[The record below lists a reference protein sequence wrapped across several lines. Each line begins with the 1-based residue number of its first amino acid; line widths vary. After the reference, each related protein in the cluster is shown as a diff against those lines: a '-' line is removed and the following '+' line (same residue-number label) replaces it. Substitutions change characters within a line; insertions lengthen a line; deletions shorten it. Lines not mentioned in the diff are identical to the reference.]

1 MSDQETPPAPDY
13 SPFINAFNDIA
24 SAAKQHGEEA
34 LTWAKDQV
42 ASNKNLLDQVTK
54 GLVDTQTSFTDAAKQ
69 RLQQSGDLINT
80 GINNLKEQYS
90 KYTDPNRKAADMG
103 AAEAGQAQANE
114 AARKASMAELESYGL
129 NPGAVRYAGLDA
141 SARAQDA
148 ATRVGAGNIAS
159 RTDDALADQT
169 NQQILAE
176 GNAVAGQAN
185 TNAGTGAG
193 AGTGAVGAANT
204 TTATGGGV
212 LGTGQQWLNSQ
223 TGAVGGGVSAQNT
236 DFQNDAT
243 AAKIK
248 NDSSSGLG
256 TALGLGASMLG
267 KGGAFGAGG
276 ALASGGALAFL
287 EEGGAVD
294 DIEGGGAVPT
304 EMSPSGGAAIDDVD
318 AVAPGGP
325 AKLNAGEFVMPEDV
339 TSWLGEKSLQQMIL
353 KARKEKSEA
362 QAKPQVKPASGPSPS
377 DPAFQ
382 PRPQASQGALP
393 V

>member
-1 MSDQETPPAPDY
+1 MSDQETPAAPDY
-13 SPFINAFNDIA
+13 SPYIAAFNDIA

-34 LTWAKDQV
+34 LNWAKDQV
-42 ASNKNLLDQVTK
+42 ASNKDLLDQVTK
-54 GLVDTQTSFTDAAKQ
+54 GLIDTQTSFTDAAKQ
-69 RLQQSGDLINT
+69 RLAQSGQLIQT
-80 GINNLKEQYS
+80 GIDNLKDQYA
-90 KYTDPNRKAADMG
+90 KYTDPSRKAADIG
-103 AAEAGQAQANE
+103 AAEAGAAQANE
-114 AARKASMAELESYGL
+114 AARKASMAELEGYGL

-141 SARAQDA
+141 GARAQDA

-169 NQQILAE
+169 TQQILGE
-176 GNAVAGQAN
+176 GNALAGQAT

-212 LGTGQQWLNSQ
+212 LGTGLQWTGQQ
-223 TGAVGGGVSAQNT
+223 TGAYGQGVNTQNT
-236 DFQNDAT
+236 DFQNE
-243 AAKIK
+243 AKSAEIK
-248 NDSSSGLG
+248 NSQSSGLG
-256 TALGLGASMLG
+256 TLAGLGLSALG
-267 KGGAFGAGG
+267 KGGAF
-276 ALASGGALAFL
+276 ASGGALAFL
-287 EEGGAVD
+287 EDGGAVD
-294 DIEGGGAVPT
+294 DIDSGGGAVPVD
-304 EMSPSGGAAIDDVD
+304 MSPSGGAAIDDVD

-339 TSWLGEKSLQQMIL
+339 TSWLGEKALQQQII
-353 KARKEKSEA
+353 KARKEKAEA
-362 QAKPQVKPASGPSPS
+362 QAKPQTKPAGPSPA

>member
-1 MSDQETPPAPDY
+1 MSDQETPAAPDY
-13 SPFINAFNDIA
+13 SPFISAFNDIA

-54 GLVDTQTSFTDAAKQ
+54 GLIDTQTTFTDAAKQ
-69 RLQQSGDLINT
+69 RLSQAGQLIDT
-80 GINNLKEQYS
+80 GISNLKDQYA
-90 KYTDPNRKAADMG
+90 KYTDPTRKAQNIG
-103 AAEAGQAQANE
+103 AAEAGAAQANE

-141 SARAQDA
+141 GARAQDA
-148 ATRVGAGNIAS
+148 ATRVGAGNIAA
-159 RTDDALADQT
+159 RTDEALADQT
-169 NQQILAE
+169 NQQIIGE
-176 GNAVAGQAN
+176 GNVLAGQAN

-212 LGTGQQWLNSQ
+212 LGTGLQWTGQQ
-223 TGAVGGGVSAQNT
+223 TGAYGQGVSAQHQ
-236 DFQNDAT
+236 DFADEAK
-243 AAKIK
+243 AAEIK
-248 NDSSSGLG
+248 NSSSSGLG

-276 ALASGGALAFL
+276 ALAFL

-294 DIEGGGAVPT
+294 DIDSGGGAVPV

-362 QAKPQVKPASGPSPS
+362 QAKPQTKPAGPSPA